1 MLVRVSIPGER
12 GFRLRLPTRLA
23 LNGLTASAAAG
34 MARKAAGEKGSLPPF
49 TAAQYRRLFRE
60 LLRFKHRHPNW
71 ELVHVEA
78 ADGTQVV
85 VRL

>member
-34 MARKAAGEKGSLPPF
+34 MARKAAVKGSLPPF

-60 LLRFKHRHPNW
+60 LLRFKHRHPDW